1 MLGREGVSG
10 LLVTNRWI
18 EAGRH
23 WMLGLGSCREAAGQG
38 YRAGWDMC
46 QIVHHREHGAIERHR
61 REVAML

>member
-23 WMLGLGSCREAAGQG
+23 WMLGLGSGREVAGQG
-38 YRAGWDMC
+38 YCAVGDMC
-46 QIVHHREHGAIERHR
+46 LIVHHREHGEIERHR
-61 REVAML
+61 CEVAML